1 MSEQKAAK
9 ANEQKAAKASEKKA
23 VKASEQKSNKRVLE
37 GVVTSNKAEKTVIVQ
52 VERKYLHPQY
62 HKTIRT
68 HKKYMAHDEAGECN
82 IGDTVRIVES
92 RPLSAR
98 KRWALQAI
106 VSRAEVL

>member
-1 MSEQKAAK
+1 MSESK
-9 ANEQKAAKASEKKA
+9 
-23 VKASEQKSNKRVLE
+23 KSNKRVLE
-37 GVVTSNKAEKTVIVQ
+37 GVVTSNKAAKTIVVE

-62 HKTIRT
+62 HKTVRS
-68 HKKYMAHDEAGECN
+68 HEKYMAHDEAGECN

-106 VSRAEVL
+106 VSRAEEL